1 MVRRLEGSES
11 GKREREERESEEGGK
26 SGKKRRLRLVVC
38 PVLALKHGVKLK
50 YWVEVQPGD
59 TRKEEIAR
67 AIRRI
72 LLEQAEKHGEREEI
86 EEELSLDKL
95 MQVLPPGKAS
105 IKT

>member
-1 MVRRLEGSES
+1 MRREG
-11 GKREREERESEEGGK
+11 ESE
-26 SGKKRRLRLVVC
+26 KKRRLRLVVC

-67 AIRRI
+67 AIRKI

-95 MQVLPPGKAS
+95 LQVLPPGKAS